1 MFNNKVKQY
10 QKEALKA
17 RVAAADPHQIIQMLM
32 EGALESMK
40 IAVINIEQ
48 NDLENRSKFLSKATS
63 IIDALRLSLDMSVG
77 GDLADNLAA
86 LYVYMR
92 DRLMEAALQND
103 QKPILE
109 VIDLLSGIK
118 SAWDQIPESAKVEAY
133 QQFEQRA
140 MAAGA

>member
-118 SAWDQIPESAKVEAY
+118 SAWDQIPESAKVDAY

>member
-86 LYVYMR
+86 LYIYMR

-118 SAWDQIPESAKVEAY
+118 SAWDQIPESAKVDAY